1 MQVLDELEI
10 NKTINEIRKLL
21 DINHVSELLDELDKM
36 LIEMNI
42 TQYVYFIKSF
52 PPPPLLLLQTSSSVF
67 DKILI

>member
-1 MQVLDELEI
+1 LDELEI

-52 PPPPLLLLQTSSSVF
+52 PPRPLLLLQTSSSAF
-67 DKILI
+67 DKILV